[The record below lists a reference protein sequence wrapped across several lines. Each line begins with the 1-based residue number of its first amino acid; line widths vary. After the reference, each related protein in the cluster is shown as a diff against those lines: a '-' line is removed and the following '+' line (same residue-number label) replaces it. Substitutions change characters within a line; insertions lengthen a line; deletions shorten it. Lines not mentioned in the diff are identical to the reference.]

1 MIKRKFGM
9 ACLNISQGRYGGYSH
24 KNLNAYDL
32 CGMDSGIDRFKTF
45 NDLTVIGIHEF
56 SRTGFAN
63 TISCY
68 DVEND
73 VTLAM
78 THVNN
83 IPSGCVVGKVFH
95 DGDTIYY
102 EGTKGNATGNHIH
115 LEIGKGKQPSKTKIN
130 GVWQLKN
137 LINIEDYF
145 YIDENYTTVKDAKGY
160 VFSHEEESMAIGFK
174 DKYQLINWNG
184 KRVHVYKQTDKQ
196 DIGLLSADGAEQWK
210 ALQDIGA
217 IDDEHVHCCK
227 VNCNYFVMT
236 NGLDHGQHLGVE
248 QGFNCDNAPKED
260 GYICVYID
268 NDNAIHWCRSKDY
281 YLSKNDV
288 KCAFTPF
295 CVNLVDG
302 KDVDDYSYN
311 FGDKRKLSNTQTC
324 LMQCADGKY
333 AFVVFED
340 KVTPYQTRNFAK
352 EYGCTFNCCLDSGGS
367 SQMIVDGS
375 KIVYTGR
382 KIANVLTLYKVENN
396 DETQENKPQ
405 NKPNELE
412 SLKAE
417 NATLKVEN
425 NNLKSELALQR
436 ESFIKENDELKERLE
451 IQEAEFNKLSDK
463 HKAFLSEIE
472 NAVNKYQ

>member
-56 SRTGFAN
+56 SKTGFAN
-63 TISCY
+63 TICFY
-68 DVEND
+68 DKEND

-83 IPSGCVVGKVFH
+83 IPSGCVVGKVYH
-95 DGDTIYY
+95 EGDTIYY
-102 EGTKGNATGNHIH
+102 EGTKGNATGNHAH
-115 LEIGKGKQPSKTKIN
+115 LEIGKDKQPSKVKIN

-145 YIDENYTTVKDAKGY
+145 YIDDSYTQIKEDKGY
-160 VFSHEEESMAIGFK
+160 KFSHGKEVINPMEFK
-174 DKYQLINWNG
+174 DKYQLINWND
-184 KRVHVYKQTDKQ
+184 KRVHVYKQIDNQ
-196 DIGLLSADGAEQWK
+196 EIGLMSAKGSPDYK
-210 ALQDIGA
+210 ALQA
-217 IDDEHVHCCK
+217 IDKIDDDHVHYCK
-227 VNCNYFVMT
+227 VDCSYFVMT
-236 NGLDHGQHLGVE
+236 SGDDHGQHLGVE
-248 QGFNCDNAPKED
+248 QSFTMDLAPKED
-260 GYICVYID
+260 GYICIYID
-268 NDNAIHWCRSKDY
+268 KNNVVHWCRSKDY
-281 YLSKNDV
+281 YLAKEDV

-295 CVNLVDG
+295 CVNLFNG
-302 KDVDDYSYN
+302 EDVDDYSYN

-333 AFVVFED
+333 ALVVFED
-340 KVTPYQTRNFAK
+340 KVTPYQTRVFAK

-382 KIANVLTLYKVENN
+382 AIPNVLTFYKKEVKPEPSKPSECEECKKKQEYIDALIAANN
-396 DETQENKPQ
+396 GLGE
-405 NKPNELE
+405 
-412 SLKAE
+412 
-417 NATLKVEN
+417 
-425 NNLKSELALQR
+425 
-436 ESFIKENDELKERLE
+436 
-451 IQEAEFNKLSDK
+451 KLSD
-463 HKAFLSEIE
+463 A
-472 NAVNKYQ
+472 YQQITELKKQ